1 MSVYKYN
8 PEGSTLRRDQK
19 KLLEMLQYVS
29 DLCKAYNIQ
38 YWLSSGTLLGGARHQ
53 GFIPW
58 DDDMDIVMLK
68 KDYKNWR
75 KFSVVLMTA
84 SSYFIV

>member
-29 DLCKAYNIQ
+29 DLCKA
-38 YWLSSGTLLGGARHQ
+38 
-53 GFIPW
+53 
-58 DDDMDIVMLK
+58 
-68 KDYKNWR
+68 
-75 KFSVVLMTA
+75 
-84 SSYFIV
+84 

>member
-53 GFIPW
+53 
-58 DDDMDIVMLK
+58 
-68 KDYKNWR
+68 
-75 KFSVVLMTA
+75 
-84 SSYFIV
+84 